1 MMEHLDDGSQYGFEE
16 PHYTCEMCRQD
27 STGEGCEFCRDQ
39 KQEQEAWD
47 KLSLEQKALIV
58 ECQQSENEIED

>member
-1 MMEHLDDGSQYGFEE
+1 MDEE
-16 PHYTCEMCRQD
+16 QIKAD
-27 STGEGCEFCRDQ
+27 N
-39 KQEQEAWD
+39 EAWD